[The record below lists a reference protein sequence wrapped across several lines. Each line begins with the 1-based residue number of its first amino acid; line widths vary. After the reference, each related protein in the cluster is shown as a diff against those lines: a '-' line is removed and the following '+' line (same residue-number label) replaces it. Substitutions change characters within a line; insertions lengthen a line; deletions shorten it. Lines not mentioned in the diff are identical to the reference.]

1 MTINET
7 IIALKKRDQ
16 IIQQCERKLNQ
27 MQPAFLYDYKELDKW
42 NDLLE
47 KVSTQ
52 KEMLMDMLRG
62 GDT

>member
-1 MTINET
+1 MTINE
-7 IIALKKRDQ
+7 ISIAIKKRDQ

-27 MQPAFLYDYKELDKW
+27 MQPSFLYDYKELDKW

-47 KVSTQ
+47 KVFAQ
-52 KEMLMDMLRG
+52 REMLMDMLKG